1 MTDFL
6 ASTGQLTVALAVAA
20 FMLLLWLLARMAPE
34 PTALPAR
41 RRKEALSESLVFRL
55 TLPFIQAVGVL
66 VAPLPLEATRARY
79 QALLRHSGYPG
90 GLFPNELIAIQIL
103 SAIVLPLLLGYVY
116 ESVFDRWNHLVWL
129 GALVGYFMPP
139 SRLEDRI
146 RVRVEAIERRLPYA
160 LDLIIVC
167 AEAGCS
173 FEDAVFR
180 IVDAT
185 QDKDP
190 LSEELRIMRQELELV
205 DLRSAL
211 HHFAERVPSGEV
223 TRLTHA
229 ILEGERQGTPY
240 KDVLAMARDMMRTRQ
255 STRIEKQ
262 AARAQQLLVI
272 PTLLITGAVLV
283 MLIGG
288 MILRSCQ
295 DTPIRP

>member
-1 MTDFL
+1 MTDLL
-6 ASTGQLTVALAVAA
+6 ATGGQLSTALAVAVFA
-20 FMLLLWLLARMAPE
+20 LGLWILSRFAPE
-34 PTALPAR
+34 PTALAAKR
-41 RRKEALSESLVFRL
+41 RREALQNSLFFAL

-66 VAPLPLEATRARY
+66 ISPLPLHATRARH
-79 QALLRHSGYPG
+79 QTLLRHSGYPG
-90 GLFPNELIAIQIL
+90 GLLPNELIAIQCLL
-103 SAIVLPLLLGYVY
+103 SVTLPLIAGVAY
-116 ESVFDRWNHLVWL
+116 ESVFERWSHWVWL
-129 GALVGYFMPP
+129 GLPVGFLMPP
-139 SRLEDRI
+139 ARLEDRI
-146 RVRVEAIERRLPYA
+146 RKRVEAIERRLPYA

-180 IVDAT
+180 IVDAS
-185 QDKDP
+185 QDRDA
-190 LSEELRIMRQELELV
+190 LTEELRIMRQELELV

-223 TRLTHA
+223 ARLIHA

-295 DTPIRP
+295 DTPIHP

>member
-1 MTDFL
+1 MTHFL
-6 ASTGQLTVALAVAA
+6 ASSGQLSTALAVAA
-20 FMLLLWLLARMAPE
+20 FAAMLWLLARLAPE
-34 PTALPAR
+34 PTALAAKR
-41 RRKEALSESLVFRL
+41 RREAIADSVFFAL
-55 TLPFIQAVGVL
+55 TLPFVQAVGVM
-66 VAPLPLEATRARY
+66 VSPLPIDRTRARY

-90 GLFPNELIAIQIL
+90 GIFPNELVAIQCL
-103 SAIVLPLLLGYVY
+103 CAVVLPVIIGFAF
-116 ESVFDRWNHLVWL
+116 ESVFDRWSHWVWL
-129 GALVGYFMPP
+129 SVPVGFLMPP
-139 SRLEDRI
+139 ARLEDRI
-146 RVRVEAIERRLPYA
+146 RKRVEAIERRLPYA

-185 QDKDP
+185 QDRDP

-211 HHFAERVPSGEV
+211 HHFSERVPSTEV
-223 TRLTHA
+223 GRLIHA

-240 KDVLAMARDMMRTRQ
+240 KDVLGMARDMMRTRQ

-262 AARAQQLLVI
+262 AARAQQLLII

-295 DTPIRP
+295 DTPIQP